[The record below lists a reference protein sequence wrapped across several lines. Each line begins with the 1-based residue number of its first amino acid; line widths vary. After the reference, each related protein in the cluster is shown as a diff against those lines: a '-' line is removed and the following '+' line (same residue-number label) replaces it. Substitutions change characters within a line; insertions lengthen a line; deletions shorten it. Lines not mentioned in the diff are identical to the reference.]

1 MNIWKRIENDWN
13 ILQYKMSIYLI
24 SVKLRNSIRPVNKTS
39 LMNDLS
45 ANRSFEFFIVHQRY
59 LATKTISNI
68 SVVPSVLFNG
78 N

>member
-68 SVVPSVLFNG
+68 SVVPSVLFN
-78 N
+78 

>member
-45 ANRSFEFFIVHQRY
+45 ANRSFKFFIVHQRY

-68 SVVPSVLFNG
+68 SVVPSVLFN
-78 N
+78 

>member
-24 SVKLRNSIRPVNKTS
+24 SVNLRNSIRPVNKTS

>member
-59 LATKTISNI
+59 LCSDKDD
-68 SVVPSVLFNG
+68 
-78 N
+78 